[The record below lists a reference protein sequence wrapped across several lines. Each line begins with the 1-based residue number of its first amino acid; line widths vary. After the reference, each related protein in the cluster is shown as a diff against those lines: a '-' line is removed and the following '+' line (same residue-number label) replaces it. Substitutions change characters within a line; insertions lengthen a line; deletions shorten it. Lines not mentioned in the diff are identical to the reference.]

1 MSSGSLKIAF
11 LPSILSQRPAAI
23 KAPRAPAPKTQAGT
37 LHSCRK
43 WLAKKRA
50 KNEMNTKVGKKKKF
64 LVE

>member
-23 KAPRAPAPKTQAGT
+23 KGAPKTQA
-37 LHSCRK
+37 HRVQPCKKR
-43 WLAKKRA
+43 LAKKRG
-50 KNEMNTKVGKKKKF
+50 KHEMNTKVGKKKKF

>member
-23 KAPRAPAPKTQAGT
+23 KAPRAPAPKTQA
-37 LHSCRK
+37 HRVQPCKKR
-43 WLAKKRA
+43 LAKKRG
-50 KNEMNTKVGKKKKF
+50 KHEMNTKVGKKKKF